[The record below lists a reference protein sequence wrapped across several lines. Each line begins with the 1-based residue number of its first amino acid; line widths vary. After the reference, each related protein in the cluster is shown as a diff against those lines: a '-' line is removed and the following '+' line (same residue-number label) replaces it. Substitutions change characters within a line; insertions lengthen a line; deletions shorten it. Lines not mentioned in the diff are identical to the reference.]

1 MPKKLLSLIV
11 LISLNIVYIF
21 PLGMVFADYQT
32 DKQVKQINNEMA
44 NVNNKIEEIE
54 EEIKRLNSQIAETN
68 EEKKTLSNAINQ
80 LNLTRNQL
88 LKQKELIQNKIK
100 ATEYTISDIS
110 SKIGEKE
117 EVIKISKN
125 SLAKLIRILNQNDNV
140 SVVEKLLTV
149 DNISEVSRHY
159 NDILSVNEKIKDN
172 INLLSDEKYKLKID
186 KIKKEDEQE
195 NLNNLKNNLIQKEKA
210 VNVTKKEKD
219 DLLKETKNQEAEYQ
233 KMLAEQLKLKDAF
246 EKELQ
251 EYESQLKFI
260 LNPKTIPKA
269 ANGVLSWPLEN
280 ILITSVFGSRW
291 GTTHYGTD
299 FRASIGTPVK
309 SVYSGTIEGIGDTD
323 KDCPKASFGK
333 WVFIKHT
340 NGLSSTYGH
349 LSVISV
355 KVGQKVKA
363 GDIIGLSGNTGY
375 STGPHLHLSVYASDG
390 VSVETKP
397 SVTCKGKIFTQP
409 IAATD
414 AHLDP
419 LLYLPKTIPGM
430 FKN

>member
-11 LISLNIVYIF
+11 LISLNITAIIPF
-21 PLGMVFADYQT
+21 GFIFADQT
-32 DKQVKQINNEMA
+32 DKQIKQINSEMA
-44 NVNNKIEEIE
+44 NVNDKIEEIE
-54 EEIKRLNSQIAETN
+54 EEIKRLNSQITETA
-68 EEKKTLSNAINQ
+68 EEKKTLSSAIYQ

-88 LKQKELIQNKIK
+88 LKEKELIQNKIK
-100 ATEYTISDIS
+100 VTEYTISDIS

-125 SLAKLIRILNQNDNV
+125 SLAKLIRTLYQNDNI
-140 SVVEKLLTV
+140 STVEKLLTI
-149 DNISEVSRHY
+149 DNISEISRHY
-159 NDILSVNEKIKDN
+159 NNILSINEKIKEN
-172 INLLSDEKYKLKID
+172 IDSLSDEKYKLKID

-195 NLNNLKNNLIQKEKA
+195 NLNILKNNLIQKEQA

-219 DLLKETKNQEAEYQ
+219 NLLKETKNQEALYQ
-233 KMLAEQLKLKDAF
+233 KMLAEQIRLKDAF

-260 LNPKTIPKA
+260 LNPKNIPKA
-269 ANGVLSWPLEN
+269 GSEVLSWPLEN
-280 ILITSVFGSRW
+280 ILITSLFGSRW
-291 GTTHYGTD
+291 GTVHYGLD
-299 FRASIGTPVK
+299 FRASVGTPIK
-309 SVYSGTIEGIGDTD
+309 SVYAGEVEGIGDTD

-333 WVFIKHT
+333 WVFIRHS
-340 NGLSSTYGH
+340 NGLASTYGH

-355 KVGQKVKA
+355 KVGQKVKT

-409 IAATD
+409 IAATE

-419 LLYLPKTIPGM
+419 LLYLPKTNQGM

>member
-1 MPKKLLSLIV
+1 MLKKLSFFIV
-11 LISLNIVYIF
+11 LISFNILSIA
-21 PLGMVFADYQT
+21 PLGFIFADSVT
-32 DKQVKQINNEMA
+32 DRQVKQINSEMT
-44 NVNNKIEEIE
+44 NVNNKIDEIE
-54 EEIKRLNSQIAETN
+54 KEIKKLNSQIAETAL
-68 EEKKTLSNAINQ
+68 EKKTLSNAIAQ
-80 LNLTRNQL
+80 LNLTKNQL
-88 LKQKELIQNKIK
+88 LKEKELIQNKIK

-110 SKIGEKE
+110 SQIGDKE
-117 EVIKISKN
+117 EIIRISKN
-125 SLAKLIRILNQNDNV
+125 SLAKLIRTLSQNDDV
-140 SVVEKLLTV
+140 SIVEKLLTI
-149 DNISEVSRHY
+149 DNISKISRHY
-159 NDILSVNEKIKDN
+159 NNIISLNEKIKKN
-172 INLLSDEKYKLKID
+172 IDSLSDEKYKLKID

-195 NLNNLKNNLIQKEKA
+195 NLNTLKNNLIQKEQA

-219 DLLKETKNQEAEYQ
+219 DLLKVTKMQEAEYQ

-269 ANGVLSWPLEN
+269 GSEVLSWPLEN
-280 ILITSVFGSRW
+280 ILITSLFGSRW
-291 GTTHYGTD
+291 GTTHYGLD
-299 FRASIGTPVK
+299 FRASVGTPIK
-309 SVYSGTIEGIGDTD
+309 SVYAGTVEGTGDTD

-333 WVFIKHT
+333 WVFIRHS
-340 NGLSSTYGH
+340 NGLASTYGH

-355 KVGQKVKA
+355 KVGQKVKS

-390 VSVETKP
+390 VNVETKP
-397 SVTCKGKIFTQP
+397 SITCKGKIFTQP

-419 LLYLPKTIPGM
+419 LLYLPKTNTSM